1 MRNKNVL
8 FPAWVI
14 NIGAVT
20 TCLLILLYFRS
31 QAKVMQRKRDIEE
44 REDKQIVDV
53 KYIEF
58 FSVRPL
64 QLVYLDKKGY
74 RLALDSTDE
83 SSFIEAKHGVM
94 DSLPVDKSR
103 ETSSHSN
110 SADTS
115 ITKSGNDSP
124 MNAYE
129 ESDVKGD
136 TERDESIDYNMEWE
150 EFSEPKRIPCTS
162 KYPAQHV
169 VLLRTHRSGSSTI
182 ANIMYRYG
190 DLNDLEFALPK
201 QKSYDFYWPLNFNP
215 SFVDKKY
222 LNLTPPDLL
231 INARYSPDTMTSF
244 MSKDSYFV
252 TIIRKPSSHFES
264 VFNGYQIDTLLGM
277 YNVSDPLDE
286 FLSKPRH
293 YLLQYLKEK
302 PRFDMNLNMA
312 KNGQIFDLGLQHKYY
327 NDPATIRK
335 HINDLAE
342 KAKINDWNNAD
353 AALYEFFNNS
363 LWNKITKQDKTFF
376 EEVEELRR
384 KVRNLEKDCI
394 YSYETNHN
402 TGEVEIKFLAQVDNF
417 NKYLCEKMIM
427 TEEKYVE
434 YLKKKVD
441 IVTHNYYQNRLFSKK
456 IKLNATKIY
465 NISSGTT

>member
-31 QAKVMQRKRDIEE
+31 QAKVMQRKKDIEE

-83 SSFIEAKHGVM
+83 SSFIKAKHGVM

-286 FLSKPRH
+286 FLSKPRQ